1 MGAEVARIGFVG
13 GSGFSTFGEARLE
26 ADTVRTAFGPVPVAS
41 GEVGGHTVAFVS
53 RHGLD
58 HRRLSHQVQHRANIR
73 ALKDLAVE
81 AIVASTAVGLLQR
94 SIPLAVPILFDDLYF
109 PSNRLPDGEL
119 ATFFTE
125 AGDPQRGHWIPGE
138 PFSPT
143 LRLFLARAA
152 ARISCP
158 AVRGGCYAHA
168 DGPRFNTRA
177 EHAALHAAGAI
188 AVSQT
193 CGPEAVLSG
202 ELGIPYALV
211 GFGVNYIDGASL
223 SAAAGEDLATLLGRH
238 AAVVGALQQAFLE
251 VVPAAFAFPLDTGS
265 MFQIREHPG

>member
-1 MGAEVARIGFVG
+1 VARIGFVG
-13 GSGFSTFGEARLE
+13 GSGFSALGEARLDP
-26 ADTVRTAFGPVPVAS
+26 DTVGTPFGPVAVA
-41 GEVGGHTVAFVS
+41 GREIGGHTVTFVS
-53 RHGLD
+53 RHGAG
-58 HRRLSHQVQHRANIR
+58 HERLSHQVSHKAHMW
-73 ALKDLAVE
+73 AFKELAVE
-81 AIVASTAVGLLQR
+81 AIVASTAVGLLER
-94 SIPLAVPILFDDLYF
+94 SVPLAVPILFADMYF

-177 EHAALHAAGAI
+177 EHAALHVAGAI

-193 CGPEAVLSG
+193 CGPEAVLAG

-211 GFGVNYIDGASL
+211 GFGVNYVEGPGSPPSADESLGAL
-223 SAAAGEDLATLLGRH
+223 LARH
-238 AAVVGALQQAFLE
+238 AVVVGALQRAFLE
-251 VVPAAFAFPLDTGS
+251 VVSPAFKFPLDTGW
-265 MFQIREHPG
+265 MFRMEAEGTTL